1 MLILIENQNDIKNIS
16 ARTGIIEI
24 EKIKKDIKI
33 NPFGKYLLEIEDN
46 KIVAYLYYSDIYDRA
61 EINQIEVDVFHRN
74 CGKASKLLK
83 KMMELVDKSIT
94 LEVKH
99 DNSVAIHIYK
109 KFGFKEKAI
118 RKGYYQG
125 IDGILMERK
134 NKDS

>member
-1 MLILIENQNDIKNIS
+1 MLILIENQEDIKNIP
-16 ARTGIIEI
+16 ARDGIIEL
-24 EKIKKDIKI
+24 EKIKKDIEI

-46 KIVAYLYYSDIYDRA
+46 KIIAYLYYSDIYDRA

-83 KMMELVDKSIT
+83 KMIEVVDKSIT
-94 LEVKH
+94 LEVKK
-99 DNSVAIHIYK
+99 DNSVAIHVYK

-134 NKDS
+134 SKDS

>member
-1 MLILIENQNDIKNIS
+1 MLILIENQEDIKNIP
-16 ARTGIIEI
+16 ARDGIIEL
-24 EKIKKDIKI
+24 EKIKKDIEI

-46 KIVAYLYYSDIYDRA
+46 KIIAYLYYSDIYDRA

-83 KMMELVDKSIT
+83 KMIEVVDKSIT
-94 LEVKH
+94 LEVKK
-99 DNSVAIHIYK
+99 DNSVAIHVYK

-134 NKDS
+134 NEDS

>member
-1 MLILIENQNDIKNIS
+1 MLILIENQNNIRNLP
-16 ARTGIIEI
+16 ARAGIIELD
-24 EKIKKDIKI
+24 KIKKDIEI
-33 NPFGKYLLEIEDN
+33 NPFGRYLLEIEDN
-46 KIVAYLYYSDIYDRA
+46 KIIAYLYYSDIYDRA

-83 KMMELVDKSIT
+83 KMIEVVDKSIT
-94 LEVKH
+94 LEVKK
-99 DNSVAIHIYK
+99 DNSVAIHVYK

-134 NKDS
+134 NEDS

>member
-1 MLILIENQNDIKNIS
+1 MLILIENQEDIKNIL
-16 ARTGIIEI
+16 ARDGIIEL
-24 EKIKKDIKI
+24 EKIKKDIEI

-46 KIVAYLYYSDIYDRA
+46 KIIAYLYYSDIYDRA

-83 KMMELVDKSIT
+83 KMIEVVDKSIT
-94 LEVKH
+94 LEVKK
-99 DNSVAIHIYK
+99 DNSVAIHVYK

-134 NKDS
+134 NEDS

>member
-1 MLILIENQNDIKNIS
+1 MLILIENPNDIKNITAKDS
-16 ARTGIIEI
+16 IIEL
-24 EKIKKDIKI
+24 EKIKKDIEI
-33 NPFGKYLLEIEDN
+33 NPFGRYLLEIEDN
-46 KIVAYLYYSDIYDRA
+46 KIIAYLYYSDIYDRA

-83 KMMELVDKSIT
+83 KMIEVVDKSIT
-94 LEVKH
+94 LEVKK
-99 DNSVAIHIYK
+99 DNFVAIHVYK

-134 NKDS
+134 KEDS